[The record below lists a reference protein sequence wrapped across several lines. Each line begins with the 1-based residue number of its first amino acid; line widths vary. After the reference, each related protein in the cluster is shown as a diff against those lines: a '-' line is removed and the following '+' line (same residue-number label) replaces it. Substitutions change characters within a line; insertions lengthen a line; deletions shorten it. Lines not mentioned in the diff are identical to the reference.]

1 MQESAFFTEEQ
12 RKDFENKGVDQIRAQ
27 INSPSYPEWL
37 KDPMRAWV
45 ATKDRQAYER
55 LIKLQAEDRKIAKGA
70 NKAAWIA
77 ATGAIVAALLAL
89 TTLVAQITNWRV
101 GAASITHAAISSS
114 IGPEKAS
121 R

>member
-1 MQESAFFTEEQ
+1 MQESVFFTEEQ
-12 RKDFENKGVDQIRAQ
+12 RKDFETKGVEHIRAQ

-45 ATKDRQAYER
+45 ATKDRQARER
-55 LIKLQAEDRKIAKGA
+55 LVKLQAEDRKIAKGA

-77 ATGAIVAALLAL
+77 AASAIIAALLAL
-89 TTLVAQITNWRV
+89 SALVAQITDWHA
-101 GAASITHAAISSS
+101 GAAPITHAAMSSS
-114 IGPEKAS
+114 IGQEKA